1 MVRKR
6 KPKTGLARTTHK
18 RPLALTRAAKAAHAL
33 KAPAPRRPRPPVAA
47 RHLNAAPTT
56 QDSVRA
62 IVDKYCG
69 PEGERIVQALSV
81 IALGNGPSRM
91 TFFGEP
97 LKVQPKDRVR
107 ALEVLSAWRW
117 GRPGITLDFDPG
129 DPSRLPV
136 QIVNI
141 YTDSVD
147 PDDA

>member
-6 KPKTGLARTTHK
+6 KPKTGMTVVKHK
-18 RPLALTRAAKAAHAL
+18 RGLPLTRQVKAAAPARVTPRP
-33 KAPAPRRPRPPVAA
+33 KAPAAA
-47 RHLNAAPTT
+47 RRLSAPPTT

-62 IVDKYCG
+62 LVDKYCG

-97 LKVQPKDRVR
+97 LKVAPKDRVR
-107 ALEVLSAWRW
+107 ALEVLSGRRW

-141 YTDSVD
+141 FTDSPD

>member
-6 KPKTGLARTTHK
+6 KPKTGMAVVKHK
-18 RPLALTRAAKAAHAL
+18 RGLPLTRQVKVA
-33 KAPAPRRPRPPVAA
+33 APARVTPRPQASAAA
-47 RHLNAAPTT
+47 RRLSAPPTT

-69 PEGERIVQALSV
+69 PEGERIVHALAV

-97 LKVQPKDRVR
+97 LKVATKDRTQ
-107 ALEVLSAWRW
+107 ALGILSDRRW
-117 GRPGITLDFDPG
+117 GRPGQTIDFDPG

-136 QIVNI
+136 QIINVF
-141 YTDSVD
+141 TDSPE